1 MVESRQDI
9 IEIPDEDV
17 LLFQEFLRFLY
28 TGEIKKDEDLAMKL
42 YIFVDKYVQTD
53 LREKCIDFLKYDIN
67 QDNVY
72 RRFDFARQEDISHL
86 RSWCLNF
93 LKGKITPKN
102 ISGLI
107 EYLNNQNKAE
117 FAKENLELRDKAID
131 VLTHNYIETIKGQN
145 TSFFEDFLIKNIGLD
160 TVSILVNFISG
171 CPITFKVYGNGFFS
185 KIEHEEEA
193 IEDLKEKLKPVT
205 INLRDALYLFVQR
218 NLETLTENKTIKEI
232 PHAFLVDLLRNVTKV
247 QDQNRKNLQAEQQI
261 SQ

>member
-93 LKGKITPKN
+93 LKDKINPNN
-102 ISGLI
+102 ISGLV
-107 EYLNNQNKAE
+107 EYLNNQKNPE
-117 FAKENLELRDKAID
+117 FAKENIELRDKAID

-145 TSFFEDFLIKNIGLD
+145 ASFFEDFLINNIALD
-160 TVSILVNFISG
+160 TASILVNFISG
-171 CPITFKVYGNGFFS
+171 CPIKIRVSGGLFS
-185 KIEHEEEA
+185 KVEYEEET
-193 IEDLKEKLKPVT
+193 IEELKEKLKPMT
-205 INLRDALYLFVQR
+205 INLRDSLYLFVER
-218 NLETLTENKTIKEI
+218 NLETLKENKSVKEF
-232 PHAFLVDLLRNVTKV
+232 PHEFLVDLLLKVTKT
-247 QDQNRKNLQAEQQI
+247 QDQNRKNSQAEQQL